1 MKRILIII
9 ALMCVVVSVWGDTI
23 TIYTSTID
31 TGKTLIPNIDKD
43 LLKDANGYSCEYTK
57 DRKGVTITAD
67 VKSVNTAKVLT
78 QIDTKK
84 NTVKLISNTATSKAL
99 PTPTITPTTT
109 TGVKQK

>member
-1 MKRILIII
+1 MKKIMIII
-9 ALMCVVVSVWGDTI
+9 ALLCVVGSVWADTI

-67 VKSVNTAKVLT
+67 VKSVNLSKVIIK
-78 QIDTKK
+78 IDSKK
-84 NTVKLISNTATSKAL
+84 DKVKLISNTATSKAL
-99 PTPTITPTTT
+99 PTPTITPTITI
-109 TGVKQK
+109 GVKQK